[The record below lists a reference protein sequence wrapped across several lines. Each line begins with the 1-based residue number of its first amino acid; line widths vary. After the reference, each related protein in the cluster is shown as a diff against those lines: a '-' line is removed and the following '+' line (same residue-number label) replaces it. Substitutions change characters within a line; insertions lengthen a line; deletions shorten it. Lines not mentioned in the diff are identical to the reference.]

1 MHPNTCSNNLSFK
14 IQPIV
19 QEHEDLVWL
28 VGNLKLELTYY
39 SWQLYGGKDMSDDD
53 DDDDDVGGEGGGGL
67 ELTPSHQLRKRHF
80 R

>member
-1 MHPNTCSNNLSFK
+1 
-14 IQPIV
+14 
-19 QEHEDLVWL
+19 
-28 VGNLKLELTYY
+28 
-39 SWQLYGGKDMSDDD
+39 MSDDD